1 MAVVITY
8 LAIGSTL
15 LAFLITWQAKTVN
28 PDLLSIAKYNFLILP
43 AIYIANT
50 LLGTGITRGHDLIG
64 NMPLVISIQSFFYN
78 LLILLFSI
86 VILKD
91 NVSLLKAFLA
101 FCLIT
106 AGIYILKS

>member
-1 MAVVITY
+1 MAIVVTY

-28 PDLLSIAKYNFLILP
+28 PDLFSIAKYNLLVLP

-50 LLGTGITRGHDLIG
+50 LLGTGITKGHDLMG
-64 NMPLVISIQSFFYN
+64 NMPLLIAIQSFFYN
-78 LLILLFSI
+78 LLILLFSV

-91 NVSLLKAFLA
+91 DISVFKAFFA
-101 FCLIT
+101 FFLIT
-106 AGIYILKS
+106 VGIYILKS